1 MGEWYYKVF
10 VICVHV
16 CMHKYVCI
24 KCVYQFLKI
33 ADTIR
38 NAIFANLHPLKFVRV
53 QHQVELEEY
62 SEFHIICSQMVST
75 KCFDRRMFA

>member
-1 MGEWYYKVF
+1 
-10 VICVHV
+10 
-16 CMHKYVCI
+16 MHKYVCI

-33 ADTIR
+33 TDTIR
-38 NAIFANLHPLKFVRV
+38 NAISANPLKFVRV

-75 KCFDRRMFA
+75 KYFDRRMFA